1 MGLYKRDGNFNGRVC
16 RVGVKMLIVFLVIL
30 VVAVVV
36 GEILYEWEENR
47 NEKRKK

>member
-1 MGLYKRDGNFNGRVC
+1 MYWRDSNFDGRVC

-47 NEKRKK
+47 NGKRKK

>member
-1 MGLYKRDGNFNGRVC
+1 MGMYKRDGNFNGKVY

-36 GEILYEWEENR
+36 GEILYE
-47 NEKRKK
+47 